1 MRARVLAARGRQLTR
16 DGVLNA
22 RLHGRT
28 LRARAALD
36 ADGQRLA
43 GKAMARLGLSA
54 RGYDRVLRVARTIA
68 DLSDEDRVAV
78 EHLGE
83 AIQYRGE

>member
-1 MRARVLAARGRQLTR
+1 VVAARDRQRAR

-28 LRARAALD
+28 LRSHAVLEGPARRLLDSAL
-36 ADGQRLA
+36 G
-43 GKAMARLGLSA
+43 RLGLTA
-54 RGYDRVLRVARTIA
+54 RGHDRVLRVARTIA
-68 DLSDEDRVAV
+68 DLGSAETIAE

-83 AIQYRGE
+83 ALQFRGDG